1 MAKILTEMPKKTG
14 GLGRKAIY
22 PYDEWL
28 DGQIRQLEP
37 GEDYKAKPQSVVA
50 SIRQTAENRNMK
62 LRSRFV
68 LNDAKEI
75 IGIVIQAYVPNGDE
89 EVPAETNGH
98 KDEEVPAEQKETVP
112 KSTRR
117 PRRKTTA

>member
-14 GLGRKAIY
+14 GAGRQAMY

-28 DGQIRQLEP
+28 DGQIRQLDSD
-37 GEDYKAKPQSVVA
+37 EDYTAKPQSVVA
-50 SIRQTAENRNMK
+50 SIRGAAEQRNMK

-68 LNDAKEI
+68 HDEQRNVT
-75 IGIVIQAYVPNGDE
+75 GIVVQAFTPGEDD
-89 EVPAETNGH
+89 EVPAESNGH
-98 KDEEVPAEQKETVP
+98 KEVAAELP

-117 PRRKTTA
+117 PRKAVPA

>member
-14 GLGRKAIY
+14 GAGRKALY

-37 GEDYKAKPQSVVA
+37 EEDYKAKPQSVVA
-50 SIRQTAENRNMK
+50 SIRQTAEARGMK

-68 LNDAKEI
+68 HDEQKNVTSIVVQAFSPSEEEEEI
-75 IGIVIQAYVPNGDE
+75 
-89 EVPAETNGH
+89 PATSNGH
-98 KDEEVPAEQKETVP
+98 KEVAETLP

-117 PRRKTTA
+117 PRKAVTT